1 MRLVRILELFTLLI
15 ILLIYLNFQN
25 MPYSSATKNDIQ
37 QMLYNDVTPP
47 FMADTDWYLSLHTA
61 SPGAWG
67 TQATN
72 EVSYTGY
79 ARIPVVR
86 SGSGWTVAG
95 SLVTNATL
103 LQFGTRTDAGS
114 TTATHWAIG
123 RSLSGAWQVIQ
134 HNALVTSLP
143 ITQNITPQ
151 IAAGDVDLDIT
162 P

>member
-1 MRLVRILELFTLLI
+1 
-15 ILLIYLNFQN
+15 

-37 QMLYNDVTPP
+37 QMLFNDATPA
-47 FMADTDWYLSLHTA
+47 FMADTNWYLSLHTD
-61 SPGAWG
+61 SPGAAG

-72 EVSYTGY
+72 EVSYTWY
-79 ARIPVVR
+79 ARIPVIR
-86 SGSGWTVAG
+86 SGAGWVVAG
-95 SLVTNATL
+95 SAVTNATL

-123 RSLSGAWQVIQ
+123 RAVSGAGQIIQ
-134 HNALVTSLP
+134 HNALVTGLP

-151 IAAGDVDLDIT
+151 IAAWDIDLDIT

>member
-1 MRLVRILELFTLLI
+1 
-15 ILLIYLNFQN
+15 

-37 QMLYNDVTPP
+37 QMLYNDVTPA

-61 SPGAWG
+61 SPGAGG
-67 TQATN
+67 TQSTN

-79 ARIPVVR
+79 SRILVAR
-86 SGSGWTVAG
+86 SGAGWIVVG
-95 SLVTNATL
+95 SSVTNASL

-123 RSLSGAWQVIQ
+123 RLASGAGQIIQ
-134 HNALVTSLP
+134 YNALVTGLP

-162 P
+162 T